1 MSWTTVDKPLSYL
14 GGGLPDALAKAAGY
28 APQVDVDDDD
38 ESLPVRQ
45 LKFETG
51 STGGSEYATVGS
63 PTNLSAERTAA
74 RRDGGTTTAQPWEV
88 LSRSGVLGRSVSS
101 MH

>member
-1 MSWTTVDKPLSYL
+1 M
-14 GGGLPDALAKAAGY
+14 PDALAKAAGY
-28 APQVDVDDDD
+28 TPQVDVDDDD

-63 PTNLSAERTAA
+63 PTNLSAERTA
-74 RRDGGTTTAQPWEV
+74 QPWEV

>member
-14 GGGLPDALAKAAGY
+14 GSGMPDALAKAAGY
-28 APQVDVDDDD
+28 TPQVDVDDDD

-63 PTNLSAERTAA
+63 PTNLSAERLL
-74 RRDGGTTTAQPWEV
+74 RGVMVGTAQPWEV

>member
-1 MSWTTVDKPLSYL
+1 M
-14 GGGLPDALAKAAGY
+14 PDALAKAAGY
-28 APQVDVDDDD
+28 TPQVDVDDDD

-74 RRDGGTTTAQPWEV
+74 RREGGTTTAQPWEV